1 MPTSE
6 RVALI
11 TGAAGA
17 LGRAAAAAFERAGFA
32 LALLDADGAA
42 LRSSEASPSSRRLLL
57 PTDLLDAAQVRK
69 AATATLEAF
78 GRIDVLC
85 NIAGGFYYGEPVHET
100 REDVWLQQFHL
111 NATTVMHACKAV
123 VPHMVARHSGCIFN
137 IGSAAQMQAH
147 AHTSAYAVAKS
158 AVMRLTES
166 MAEELRDTGVT
177 ALCLMPFIIDTPK
190 NRHDMPQADH
200 SQWTPPSA
208 IADLMVLLS
217 APQAALM
224 SGSSIALAGRPKSSD
239 FDEQGPKQ

>member
-1 MPTSE
+1 MPVSE
-6 RVALI
+6 RVVLI

-17 LGRAAAAAFERAGFA
+17 LGRAAAGAFERAGFA

-42 LRSSEASPSSRRLLL
+42 LRAMEAAASTRRRLLQ
-57 PTDLLDAAQVRK
+57 TDLLDAAQVGD
-69 AATATLEAF
+69 AAETTLAAF

-100 REDVWLQQFHL
+100 REEVWLQQFHL
-111 NATTVMHACKAV
+111 NATTVVHACKAV
-123 VPHMVARHSGCIFN
+123 VPHMVARRSGCIFN
-137 IGSAAQMQAH
+137 IGAAAHTQAH
-147 AHTSAYAVAKS
+147 AHMSAYAVAKS

-177 ALCLMPFIIDTPK
+177 ALCLMPTIIDTPK
-190 NRHDMPQADH
+190 NRHDMPHVDH
-200 SQWTPPSA
+200 SQWTAPSA

-217 APQAALM
+217 APEAALM
-224 SGSSIALAGRPKSSD
+224 SGCSIALAGRPRNSG